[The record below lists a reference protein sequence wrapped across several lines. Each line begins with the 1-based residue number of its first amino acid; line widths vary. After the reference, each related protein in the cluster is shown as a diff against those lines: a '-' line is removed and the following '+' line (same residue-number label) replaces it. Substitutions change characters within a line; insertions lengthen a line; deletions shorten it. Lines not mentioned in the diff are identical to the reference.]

1 MDQIRSK
8 RGDVMEQK
16 IKQDFQIGKN
26 IRKLRK
32 ANKLGQTDLVRML
45 QIDGCDMTRECLVKI
60 DEEGNGEFNIG
71 DGGIISILIAKEDF
85 KNEHFENAVV
95 YWDCY

>member
-1 MDQIRSK
+1 MDQNRSK
-8 RGDVMEQK
+8 WGDVMEQK

-60 DEEGNGEFNIG
+60 ERCTQHIQASQLQAIKKALKTTYDALI
-71 DGGIISILIAKEDF
+71 DGTEK
-85 KNEHFENAVV
+85 
-95 YWDCY
+95 